1 MKNKN
6 KDMGKAM
13 RIAEALSGVDGE
25 LIERS
30 ENISD
35 TGKDKSNAASGRSS
49 TMMAFTK
56 YLAVCAVFI
65 FLCMGAFGIYI
76 VTWHSGAS
84 SAADAADTA
93 YDEYMAENAQEAEEQ
108 MLSTGTESVL
118 EDGNGQTLLS
128 EDEALSSLKN
138 SGAEAEYAEMAVDN
152 YTENMEK
159 MKTTESMDIS
169 EVDAA
174 VAAHIPTLVP
184 DRFTL
189 DSCTSVAND
198 EVYAGLTLMNISMYI
213 LRIIIMF
220 MMEFIIWRIAGLLVI
235 LMQN

>member
-6 KDMGKAM
+6 KDKDMGKAI

-76 VTWHSGAS
+76 VTWH
-84 SAADAADTA
+84 
-93 YDEYMAENAQEAEEQ
+93 
-108 MLSTGTESVL
+108 
-118 EDGNGQTLLS
+118 
-128 EDEALSSLKN
+128 
-138 SGAEAEYAEMAVDN
+138 
-152 YTENMEK
+152 
-159 MKTTESMDIS
+159 
-169 EVDAA
+169 
-174 VAAHIPTLVP
+174 
-184 DRFTL
+184 
-189 DSCTSVAND
+189 
-198 EVYAGLTLMNISMYI
+198 
-213 LRIIIMF
+213 
-220 MMEFIIWRIAGLLVI
+220 
-235 LMQN
+235 